1 MVILCCCYYNT
12 FYTESSLIMSHWF
25 SCHGRA
31 AYATYSTADQSGG
44 IHNAIVLLV
53 VSLVARP
60 SRSHVNNAHVI
71 NFYSTIMRRS
81 GQYDDKM
88 MMSGGHEVRWSS
100 LALNFLDIKCLL
112 PTHAYG
118 TRALA

>member
-1 MVILCCCYYNT
+1 MY
-12 FYTESSLIMSHWF
+12 HWF

-31 AYATYSTADQSGG
+31 NYATYSTADQSGG
-44 IHNAIVLLV
+44 IHNAIVLLG

-60 SRSHVNNAHVI
+60 SRSLVNIAHVI
-71 NFYSTIMRRS
+71 NFYSTIKGRS

-88 MMSGGHEVRWSS
+88 MISDGHEVRWSS

-112 PTHAYG
+112 PTHALG
-118 TRALA
+118 LEHWRRNPGG